1 MLYRVSSSQGG
12 ASPALVDLAQFGGF
26 FMNAALRGPLG
37 KTPLEATVLTIG
49 SSPDNQL
56 VIDDVKVSAHHAE
69 IRPEGQRYSITD
81 LGSTHGTYVNSQRLD
96 WNTSHILTPGSTITI
111 GDSVFTYQEGD
122 ADSEILTLPTKKREE
137 MSDDTPV
144 LEHDAA
150 YTSPQSYAQPF
161 PAQLA
166 PDSGGTYPG
175 YATPYTAYT
184 PPPRRSRRRWIWI
197 GLIILII
204 LD

>member
-1 MLYRVSSSQGG
+1 
-12 ASPALVDLAQFGGF
+12 
-26 FMNAALRGPLG
+26 MNAALRGPLG
-37 KTPLEATVLTIG
+37 KTTLDATVLTIG

-69 IRPEGQRYSITD
+69 IRLEGQRYSITD

-96 WNTSHILTPGSTITI
+96 WNAAHMLTTGSSITI
-111 GDSVFTYQEGD
+111 GDTVFTYEEGD
-122 ADSEILTLPTKKREE
+122 ADSEIPTLSTINSAE

-161 PAQLA
+161 PMQPA
-166 PDSGGTYPG
+166 P
-175 YATPYTAYT
+175 
-184 PPPRRSRRRWIWI
+184 
-197 GLIILII
+197 
-204 LD
+204 